1 MRNCG
6 GDFVEGMIREE
17 DNMIYKEK
25 EMESKALLEAAA
37 QMCAAARTAPK
48 AKGVDEIHTV
58 VLTGEDK
65 DILADKMDEIG
76 LRDFGEGRD
85 GWFRRDADNLRKAQ
99 AVVMIGTQRG
109 YRGVQDC
116 GFCGFG
122 DCAGCKKAGGACV
135 MVSVDLGI
143 AIGSA
148 CAAAADLRVDN
159 RIMFSIGKAAMEMD
173 YGYGDVVW
181 QGIPLSIAG
190 KNVFFDR

>member
-1 MRNCG
+1 
-6 GDFVEGMIREE
+6 
-17 DNMIYKEK
+17 MIYQGE
-25 EMESKALLEAAA
+25 EMENKALLEAAA

-48 AKGVDEIHTV
+48 AKGIDHICTV

-65 DILADKMDEIG
+65 DVLADKMNEIG
-76 LRDFGEGRD
+76 LRDFGEGND
-85 GWFRRDADNLRKAQ
+85 GWFKRDANNLRSAQ
-99 AVVMIGTQRG
+99 AVVLIGTKPG

-122 DCAGCKKAGGACV
+122 NCAGCKQAGGTCA

-148 CAAAADLRVDN
+148 CAVAADLRVDN
-159 RIMFSIGKAAMEMD
+159 RVMFSIGKAAMEMD